1 MRWFGAI
8 VFGLLAVASALAAL
22 WLAFGAGARGTAP
35 VVFGLAVSPLLFGVL
50 AGPAVLL
57 FIASLIRA
65 RRP

>member
-1 MRWFGAI
+1 MRYLSAI
-8 VFGLLAVASALAAL
+8 VFGLLAVAAALAAL
-22 WLAFGAGARGTAP
+22 WLAFGAGARDPAP
-35 VVFGLAVSPLLFGVL
+35 AVFGLAVSPLLFGVL